1 MPKQADDVGNTKT
14 LGGTMK
20 QGDLVKYKE
29 PYSKLAYL
37 RKRGMGIIMETNK
50 KESRVYFL
58 EDELSKS
65 VWVANDWLKETR

>member
-1 MPKQADDVGNTKT
+1 MGYDGMVKGDK
-14 LGGTMK
+14 MK
-20 QGDLVKYKE
+20 IGDLVKYKE

-65 VWVANDWLKETR
+65 VWAANDWLKEAR

>member
-1 MPKQADDVGNTKT
+1 MY
-14 LGGTMK
+14 LGYDGMAKGDKMK
-20 QGDLVKYKE
+20 LGDLVKYKE
-29 PYSKLAYL
+29 PYNKLAYL

-58 EDELSKS
+58 EDELSKF